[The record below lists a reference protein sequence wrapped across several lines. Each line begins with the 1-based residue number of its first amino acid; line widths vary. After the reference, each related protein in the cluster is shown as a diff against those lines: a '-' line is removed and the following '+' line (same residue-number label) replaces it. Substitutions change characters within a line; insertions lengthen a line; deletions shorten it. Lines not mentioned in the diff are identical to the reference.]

1 MLARSYPATANSP
14 GNELDVHPLF
24 VAMELATEAALKA
37 ALKDVLEVRVCTS
50 LSIVGAVEAIPAIG
64 VGTTVAGCS
73 NCDQSAHDLVRLFE
87 SFRTQTRVDVVVRH
101 GGG

>member
-14 GNELDVHPLF
+14 GNELDVHPLL
-24 VAMELATEAALKA
+24 VAMELAEAALKA

-50 LSIVGAVEAIPAIG
+50 LSIVGAVEAIPAIE

-73 NCDQSAHDLVRLFE
+73 NCDQERA
-87 SFRTQTRVDVVVRH
+87 
-101 GGG
+101 

>member
-1 MLARSYPATANSP
+1 MLARSYPAAANSP

-50 LSIVGAVEAIPAIG
+50 RSP
-64 VGTTVAGCS
+64 
-73 NCDQSAHDLVRLFE
+73 R
-87 SFRTQTRVDVVVRH
+87 
-101 GGG
+101 

>member
-1 MLARSYPATANSP
+1 MLARSYPAAANSP
-14 GNELDVHPLF
+14 GNELDVHPLL
-24 VAMELATEAALKA
+24 VAMELAEAALKA

-73 NCDQSAHDLVRLFE
+73 NCDQRF
-87 SFRTQTRVDVVVRH
+87 
-101 GGG
+101 G